1 MIREVTRMCVACRE
15 RKSKQELVRIA
26 FNSDYTS
33 VMIDAPKADG
43 RGVYV
48 CRHSEC
54 ISKCIKTKA
63 LNKALKRNLP
73 DNIYAELS
81 RVEING

>member
-1 MIREVTRMCVACRE
+1 
-15 RKSKQELVRIA
+15 
-26 FNSDYTS
+26 
-33 VMIDAPKADG
+33 MIDAPKADG

-48 CRHSEC
+48 CRNSEC

>member
-1 MIREVTRMCVACRE
+1 MTREVTRMCVACRE
-15 RKSKQELVRIA
+15 RKSKQELVRIV
-26 FNSDYTS
+26 FNSNYTS
-33 VMIDAPKADG
+33 VMIDAPRADG

-48 CRHSEC
+48 CRNHEC
-54 ISKCIKTKA
+54 ISRCIKTKA